1 MVENNF
7 NQALIRLFQRHEL
20 YAFCKPGET
29 LDDPTLVGAEYR
41 EEFLRLNPTAED
53 VTEKALSKLLQ

>member
-7 NQALIRLFQRHEL
+7 NQALIGLFQKHKL
-20 YAFCKPGET
+20 HAFCKHGET

-53 VTEKALSKLLQ
+53 VTEKVLRKLLQ